1 MLDFQ
6 QHPQRASCLLHG
18 TFTGICG
25 VVTGTHCL
33 IRPALR
39 TGLITQRAASPAH
52 PSIPQT
58 LFPRAAL
65 DVLTRLGLDAFS
77 LICHS
82 NGSAEKTGSS
92 SQVTRAGI
100 DDPIVS
106 TQVLLRRRHLGANP
120 ITRHTICVVCLVHD
134 ACGAAGAQ
142 DVTARFLALS
152 LVLHVQVG
160 VAFTFRL
167 QQCAFV
173 FVGLSIRA
181 ADWPFPGD
189 VGAVWRAHAAR
200 LASSVHLAPLSRPTV
215 NIITGLFARYAIRSS
230 AIEDHPPKE
239 RAVGDVLLSPGCPQ
253 SSTPTALLPAHPG
266 HVEHLAPPVLP
277 LLQPAVPSL
286 NFLMFHEVTKPYEQE
301 KKARV
306 KVVFQHPK
314 HDGEAK

>member
-1 MLDFQ
+1 M
-6 QHPQRASCLLHG
+6 LHG
-18 TFTGICG
+18 TFTGIGG
-25 VVTGTHCL
+25 VVAGTHGL
-33 IRPALR
+33 LRPALR

-77 LICHS
+77 LISHS
-82 NGSAEKTGSS
+82 DGPAEETGSS

-100 DDPIVS
+100 DDPVVS

-120 ITRHTICVVCLVHD
+120 ITRHTIRVICLVHD
-134 ACGAAGAQ
+134 ACGTAGAQ
-142 DVTARFLALS
+142 DVTARFLAPS
-152 LVLHVQVG
+152 LVLHVQIG
-160 VAFTFRL
+160 VAFAFCL

-173 FVGLSIRA
+173 FVGLSVGA
-181 ADWPFPGD
+181 ADGSFPCD
-189 VGAVWRAHAAR
+189 VGAVWRTHAAR
-200 LASSVHLAPLSRPTV
+200 LASSVHLAPLSWPTV
-215 NIITGLFARYAIRSS
+215 NILAGFFARYAIGSS

-239 RAVGDVLLSPGCPQ
+239 RAVGDILLGPGRPQ

-266 HVEHLAPPVLP
+266 HVQHLAPPVLP

-286 NFLMFHEVTKPYEQE
+286 NFLMFHEMTKPYEQE